1 MVWRMQTNDS
11 QAMPDTEVDA
21 GTPADDMPPIESEQ
35 GRTRRRRPRG
45 GGHTEVLRPR
55 FTPDERVEVDA
66 AAASA
71 GMSTSRFCAEAALAA
86 ARGTPMVLSAAQD
99 REALARL
106 QRQLFAARTT
116 VARFGTNVNQAVTA
130 LNSNGEAPDWM
141 GRAMALVGRSIRQM
155 DDVITEV
162 DRRLR

>member
-11 QAMPDTEVDA
+11 SVAPVA
-21 GTPADDMPPIESEQ
+21 GADDVHPVDGMAAVEPAS
-35 GRTRRRRPRG
+35 GRARRRRGRDG
-45 GGHTEVLRPR
+45 LTEMLRPR
-55 FTPDERVEVDA
+55 FTPGERVEVDA

-86 ARGTPMVLSAAQD
+86 ARGMPMVLSAAQD

-106 QRQLFAARTT
+106 QRQLFAARTE
-116 VARFGTNVNQAVTA
+116 VARFGGNVNQAVAA
-130 LNSNGEAPDWM
+130 LNSTGVAPEWM
-141 GRAMALVGRSIRQM
+141 GRAMARVGYSINQL
-155 DDVITEV
+155 DEVIAEV